1 MHVGSHLP
9 FLYIFL
15 TLIAGKIWEDEA
27 AFILSAKW
35 LFTLELFSDLH
46 LIVANQYLRWVDSDH
61 VLSRGI
67 DDLAHPT
74 AEKLIQPTLPT
85 PNADKIFNNLH
96 LDKNNNVLV
105 TLEDP
110 LRSQTIHTL
119 NEKLTQHY
127 TLQNIK
133 DNLHETQNCVL
144 DKFHDDTDQN
154 GED

>member
-1 MHVGSHLP
+1 M
-9 FLYIFL
+9 
-15 TLIAGKIWEDEA
+15 
-27 AFILSAKW
+27 
-35 LFTLELFSDLH
+35 ELFSDLH
-46 LIVANQYLRWVDSDH
+46 LIVANQYLHRVDSDH

-85 PNADKIFNNLH
+85 TKADKIFNNLH